1 MTRTEVMELVDKID
15 TEAILKYSMDID
27 NTLSA
32 FVDKLNDIR
41 DKFNAQWGE
50 NASNVVD
57 AVCQRAIICTYT
69 DKMYRMS
76 RHVTDDANASDY
88 HQVAVI
94 LGGETHIKQSLLK
107 TMQKVQ
113 YGK

>member
-1 MTRTEVMELVDKID
+1 MTKSEAMELVDKID
-15 TEAILKYSMDID
+15 PEAVIQYSMDID
-27 NTLSA
+27 NTLSE
-32 FVDKLNDIR
+32 FVTKLNDIR
-41 DKFNAQWGE
+41 DKFDAQWGE
-50 NASNVVD
+50 SASNVID

-69 DKMYRMS
+69 DKMFRMS
-76 RHVTDDANASDY
+76 RHVLDDADANDY
-88 HQVAVI
+88 HQVCVI

>member
-1 MTRTEVMELVDKID
+1 MTKSEAMELVDKID
-15 TEAILKYSMDID
+15 TDAILKYSMDID
-27 NTLSA
+27 NTLSE
-32 FVDKLNDIR
+32 FVNKLNDIR
-41 DKFNAQWGE
+41 DKFDAQWGE
-50 NASNVVD
+50 DASNVID

-69 DKMYRMS
+69 DKMFRMS
-76 RHVTDDANASDY
+76 RHVHDDADANDY
-88 HQVAVI
+88 HQVCVI